1 MSTEKKQEESISD
14 FLKEHKDEF
23 LKNWQKLVE
32 QSLSEEIKK
41 HYQFSQTDFHELF
54 NAYVNGTL
62 KHKDPR
68 INITEGKFIKQKI
81 DAGCPLSIMS
91 IINIHFMA
99 TAREMVR
106 SVYPDAFN
114 TRMEYLETLSDRV
127 LNNEIVLFQYYE
139 KYVSNL
145 NAQLTAQ
152 TEALRQKNTNLIEFI
167 DLATHQLQAPLWSIL
182 GFTSK
187 LQRKY
192 YPIIKEEG
200 QHYLNRISANVAE
213 MHQLIEDMTAMLLI
227 DPESMKKRKI
237 FLHDILNDS
246 LKRIHSEI
254 DNGFKILG
262 QLDSVAVLGDPY
274 HLRQCFFQIFKNSAQ
289 YTKGEKSG
297 TMHVHYRIDDNLHIF
312 FEDDGIGIEKEYRE
326 LVFKPLERLKEK
338 EIPGT
343 GMGLT
348 LARKIIIGHKGSIFL
363 EDSRYGGIC
372 VHITLPHSIIKKPK
386 EGVNDSHGLPTA

>member
-1 MSTEKKQEESISD
+1 MSGKKKNDESISD
-14 FLKEHKDEF
+14 FLKQHKDEF
-23 LKNWQKLVE
+23 ISRWQELVE
-32 QSLSEEIKK
+32 RSLSEEIKQY
-41 HYQFSQTDFHELF
+41 YQFSSMDFNELF
-54 NAYVNGTL
+54 DAYVDGSV
-62 KHKDPR
+62 KDRKQR
-68 INITEGKFIKQKI
+68 INITEEKFIKQKI
-81 DAGCPLSIMS
+81 NAGCPLSIMS

-99 TAREMVR
+99 TARDMVR

-114 TRMEYLETLSDRV
+114 TRMEYLETLSERV

-139 KYVSNL
+139 KHVSNL

-213 MHQLIEDMTAMLLI
+213 MHQLIEDMTEMLLI

-237 FLHDILNDS
+237 FLHDILRES
-246 LKRIHSEI
+246 TKRVHSEI
-254 DNGFKILG
+254 DNKFKVKE
-262 QLDSVAVLGDPY
+262 QLDSIAIMGDPFQ
-274 HLRQCFFQIFKNSAQ
+274 LRQCFFHILKNSAQ

-297 TMHVHYRIDDNLHIF
+297 TMHVHYKIEDNLHLY

-338 EIPGT
+338 EIAGT

-348 LARKIIIGHKGSIFL
+348 LARKIIIGHKGSICL
-363 EDSRYGGIC
+363 EDSTYGGIC
-372 VHITLPHSIIKKPK
+372 VHITLPHS
-386 EGVNDSHGLPTA
+386 A

>member
-1 MSTEKKQEESISD
+1 MSSKKKKEESLSD
-14 FLKEHKDEF
+14 FLKEHKNEF
-23 LKNWQKLVE
+23 LNKWQKLVE
-32 QSLSEEIKK
+32 QSLSEEIKQ
-41 HYQFSQTDFHELF
+41 HYQFSQTDFNELF
-54 NAYVNGTL
+54 NAYVDGEIQA
-62 KHKDPR
+62 KVPR
-68 INITEGKFIKQKI
+68 INITEEKFIKQKI
-81 DAGCPLSIMS
+81 NAGCPLSIMS
-91 IINIHFMA
+91 VINIHFMA

-114 TRMEYLETLSDRV
+114 TRMEYLEVLSERV
-127 LNNEIVLFQYYE
+127 LNNEIILFQHYE

-145 NAQLTAQ
+145 NTQLTAQ

-200 QHYLNRISANVAE
+200 QHYLNRISVNVAE

-237 FLHDILNDS
+237 FLHDILRES
-246 LKRIHSEI
+246 IKRVHSEI
-254 DNGFKILG
+254 DNNFKVTDR
-262 QLDSVAVLGDPY
+262 LDAVAILGDPFQ
-274 HLRQCFFQIFKNSAQ
+274 LRQCFFHILKNSAQ
-289 YTKGEKSG
+289 YTKVEKSG
-297 TMHVHYRIDDNLHIF
+297 SIYVHYKISNNLQLF

-338 EIPGT
+338 EISGT

-348 LARKIIIGHKGSIFL
+348 LARKIIIGHKGSICL

-372 VHITLPHSIIKKPK
+372 VHITLPHSVIKK
-386 EGVNDSHGLPTA
+386 H

>member
-1 MSTEKKQEESISD
+1 MSPKGKKEESISV
-14 FLKEHKDEF
+14 FLKTHKDKF

-32 QSLSEEIKK
+32 QSLSAEIKE
-41 HYQFSQTDFHELF
+41 YYRFSPTDFQELF
-54 NAYVNGTL
+54 DAYVNGAL
-62 KHKDPR
+62 GRKIPR
-68 INITEGKFIKQKI
+68 VNITEEKFIKQKI
-81 DAGCPLSIMS
+81 EAGCPLSIMS

-114 TRMEYLETLSDRV
+114 TRMQYLETLSERV

-152 TEALRQKNTNLIEFI
+152 TEALRQKNSNLIEFI

-227 DPESMKKRKI
+227 DPESMKNRKI

-246 LKRIHSEI
+246 IKRIHAEI
-254 DNGFKILG
+254 DNNFEIKG
-262 QLDSVAVLGDPY
+262 QLDSITVSGDPY
-274 HLRQCFFQIFKNSAQ
+274 HLRQCFFQILKNGAQ
-289 YTKGEKSG
+289 YTKDKKSG
-297 TMHVHYRIDDNLHIF
+297 IMHIHYKIEKNLHIY

-348 LARKIIIGHKGSIFL
+348 LAKKIIIGHKGSIHL

-372 VHITLPHSIIKKPK
+372 VHITLPLSIIK
-386 EGVNDSHGLPTA
+386 